1 MHITCAKP
9 GRGVSCLSRRP
20 GMSLCLGTKHKCLWD
35 IGQGGVTGLGPS
47 HQPCIFEKIHV
58 YACQSRWYLL
68 GLLKDVRERGGQPSL
83 LSEELE
89 RSVQTI
95 ITAGVLSL
103 DIFFTSVLSWALIPE
118 LSRAQMS
125 GLCNHQQSGLFCFL
139 ELLEQRVPL
148 PRHPGGTQAGS
159 GGGCTLKGKAGLDF
173 TCLGGDR
180 DARHVHC
187 FPLMHFQGI
196 CWCFSPYAEGEKEVG
211 RCQPRER
218 RMGSNAASCV
228 RDNLTQQQGHKHTL
242 FNQMLAAEIY

>member
-139 ELLEQRVPL
+139 ELLELTPCGGNRQPPRRSQTQRLSMLVQERQLESRTGCWARWL
-148 PRHPGGTQAGS
+148 PS
-159 GGGCTLKGKAGLDF
+159 
-173 TCLGGDR
+173 
-180 DARHVHC
+180 
-187 FPLMHFQGI
+187 
-196 CWCFSPYAEGEKEVG
+196 
-211 RCQPRER
+211 
-218 RMGSNAASCV
+218 
-228 RDNLTQQQGHKHTL
+228 
-242 FNQMLAAEIY
+242 